1 MALSNAS
8 MNASRTGN
16 AELLAAMTAMPVSHG
31 KRSTVKPVFQTRMGN
46 IVLALRCSNC
56 KRCVF
61 SCPITLSP
69 IGLVFADGVGP
80 GNVIR
85 LQSSLRNPLDVLLAC
100 ENKTEYVAFL
110 LKH

>member
-46 IVLALRCSNC
+46 CLGAAMQQLQTLRFLLSNNFITYWFSIRRWSWAGERYPSTIQSP
-56 KRCVF
+56 KSTRCF
-61 SCPITLSP
+61 
-69 IGLVFADGVGP
+69 IGL
-80 GNVIR
+80 
-85 LQSSLRNPLDVLLAC
+85 
-100 ENKTEYVAFL
+100 
-110 LKH
+110 